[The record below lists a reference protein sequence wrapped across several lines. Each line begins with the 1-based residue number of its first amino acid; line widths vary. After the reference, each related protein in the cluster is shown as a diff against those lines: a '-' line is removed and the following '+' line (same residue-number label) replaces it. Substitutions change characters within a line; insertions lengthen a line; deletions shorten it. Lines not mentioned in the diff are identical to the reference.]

1 MITYQE
7 ENLKDCL
14 DEVKVLIEMH
24 WEEIALYKD
33 KINLNP
39 DFDKYLLLDSMG
51 MLHVLTVRDGSK
63 LIGYFI
69 SFIQP
74 NMHYSDHVFATN
86 DILYID
92 PSYRKGSVGY
102 KLFKKAE
109 ESLIGIGV
117 DVVLIH
123 AKVKNDFKPLMDKL
137 GYERVEY
144 TYSKYVGTL

>member
-7 ENLKDCL
+7 ESAKDCL
-14 DEVKVLIEMH
+14 EEIKPLIEMH

-33 KINLNP
+33 KIKLDP

-51 MLHVLTVRDGSK
+51 MLHILTVRDDAK

-74 NMHYSDHVFATN
+74 NMHYKESVFATN
-86 DILYID
+86 DILYVD
-92 PSYRKGSVGY
+92 PAYRKGSVGY

-109 ESLIGIGV
+109 KSLKEIGV
-117 DVVLIH
+117 DVIVIH
-123 AKVKNDFKPLMDKL
+123 SKVNNDFKPLMDKL
-137 GYERVEY
+137 GYERIEY
-144 TYSKYVGTL
+144 NYSKHTGTL